1 MTNQEIL
8 NTLATVKKGTYL
20 SLTKV
25 KDLGEGIRKE
35 SDMRIRVG
43 VQYSNMSINAER
55 ETGSLPWGSWV
66 PGFENLVVEHKGNY
80 YLRITSTTPENPE
93 SGSDI
98 VATRYIRNG
107 QRITKEEVAGI
118 IGEKKMATKP
128 ALVYNIKFE
137 NILSLGGYLT
147 EA

>member
-35 SDMRIRVG
+35 SDMRIRIG
-43 VQYSNMSINAER
+43 VQYSNMAVNAER

-80 YLRITSTTPENPE
+80 YLRITSTTPENLE

-107 QRITKEEVAGI
+107 QRITKEEVVSI